1 VSPSNLI
8 ARYRAAAAADDGF
21 TLVEIMAA
29 IVVFALVAG
38 MALAMLL
45 SAIRGGLVSKQD
57 TVGRNLTQA
66 KIEELRN
73 LPFHIDQAVSTE
85 YDLLDIYYPNMTG
98 SAGLG
103 TTGYVP
109 AASARDATVGDP
121 ASGAFFRTV
130 VASVPNFTQFKQYV
144 TVQFVDTSGSPKT
157 PLTGWSAAT
166 AGSDTPVTN
175 MVNISVTTLWSV
187 GKSAKK
193 YNIFTSISAGRP
205 LVPKVNIQGHVEGL
219 NVTGLLPSG
228 LQGTLDSASLDF
240 NASFSNIVTAAATA
254 LGARAEIEGGSK
266 ATGALTSVTAPPN
279 VGPVGS
285 GVVNGS
291 SLADSGNTVGA
302 FAKTDTKNLAAG
314 SAAGQPYAGTSA
326 SPLTADVLNNG
337 GGYDLQYSN
346 EPGNDHLGL
355 NSSSNVL
362 QVIDGTSTAMTS
374 TGYGTSATTSTAHS
388 ATSNIGNS
396 TTSGLTT
403 SQIQLF
409 PTAQAPNGVVQIQVT
424 QANLSCQTGA
434 NYGAS
439 STASST
445 LTYAATLKYATW
457 NGTGVSYTTVNLGSG
472 NSTDPLPTSSQ
483 MATIQVGVDGS
494 GTPIYLSDYIA
505 SWGSLTSGAIGVA
518 PAVQKTTDNKS
529 ISANYQGLLT
539 INSQPLRT
547 GDSTS
552 GVGVT
557 VGAISCLA
565 VDFR

>member
-1 VSPSNLI
+1 MSLVSF
-8 ARYRAAAAADDGF
+8 ARRRILAAQSDEGF

-29 IVVFALVAG
+29 LVVFALVAG

-45 SAIRGGLVSKQD
+45 TAVKGGLVAKQD
-57 TVGRNLTQA
+57 TVGRNITQA

-73 LPFHIDQAVSTE
+73 LPYHIDQAVSTE
-85 YDLLDIYYPNMTG
+85 YDLLDLYYPNVSG

-103 TTGYVP
+103 ATGYVP
-109 AASARDATVGDP
+109 ASGTRDTTSGDP
-121 ASGAFFRTV
+121 SSGAFYRTV
-130 VASVPNFTQFKQYV
+130 ISAVPSFTQFSQYV
-144 TVQFVDTSGSPKT
+144 AIQFVDSNGTAKT
-157 PLTGWSAAT
+157 PPSTWSAST

-175 MVNISVTTLWSV
+175 MVNISVTTLWKV
-187 GKSAKK
+187 GKTQKK

-205 LVPKVNIQGHVEGL
+205 LVPKVNIQGHLEGL
-219 NVTGLLPSG
+219 SVTGLLPSG
-228 LQGTLDSASLDF
+228 YQATLDASQVDF

-254 LGARAEIEGGSK
+254 LGARAAIEGGSK
-266 ATGALTSVTAPPN
+266 ATGALNSVTAPPN
-279 VGPVGS
+279 VGPIGS
-285 GVVNGS
+285 GIVNGS

-314 SAAGQPYAGTSA
+314 SAAGQPYSGTSG
-326 SPLTADVLNNG
+326 SPVTADVLNNG

-346 EPGNDHLGL
+346 EPSSDHLGL
-355 NSSSNVL
+355 HSSSNVV
-362 QVIDGTSTAMTS
+362 QVIDGASTAMTS
-374 TGYGTSATTSTAHS
+374 TGYGTSSTSSTAHS
-388 ATSNIGNS
+388 ATSNIPS
-396 TTSGLTT
+396 LTT
-403 SQIQLF
+403 SWIQLF
-409 PTAQAPNGVVQIQVT
+409 PTAQAPNGIVQIQVT
-424 QANLSCQTGA
+424 QASLNCQTGA

-457 NGTGVSYTTVNLGSG
+457 NGSSVSYTTVNLGSG

-494 GTPIYLSDYIA
+494 GSPIYLGDYIS
-505 SWGSLTSGAIGVA
+505 SWGSLTSGAIGAA
-518 PAVQKTTDNKS
+518 PAVQKTSDNKS

-547 GDSTS
+547 GDATS

-557 VGAISCLA
+557 IGAISCLA
-565 VDFR
+565 VDYR

>member
-8 ARYRAAAAADDGF
+8 ARYRTAAAADDGF

-73 LPFHIDQAVSTE
+73 LPYHIDQAVSTE
-85 YDLLDIYYPNMTG
+85 YDLLDLYYPNMTG
-98 SAGLG
+98 SAALA

-109 AASARDATVGDP
+109 AASARDTTVGDP

-130 VASVPNFTQFKQYV
+130 VASVPNFSQFKQYV
-144 TVQFVDTSGSPKT
+144 TVQFVDASGNPKT

-175 MVNISVTTLWSV
+175 MVNLSVTTLWSV
-187 GKSAKK
+187 GTSAKK

-228 LQGTLDSASLDF
+228 LQGTLDATSLDF

-254 LGARAEIEGGSK
+254 LGARAEIEGGTTV
-266 ATGALTSVTAPPN
+266 TGALTSVTAPPN
-279 VGPVGS
+279 VGPVASGS
-285 GVVNGS
+285 ISGQTLNYNGN
-291 SLADSGNTVGA
+291 L
-302 FAKTDTKNLAAG
+302 FALFGKSDTQNIAAG
-314 SAAGQPYAGTSA
+314 SAAGQPYAGTSTA
-326 SPLTADVLNNG
+326 PLTSELLNTG
-337 GGYDLQYSN
+337 SGLAAQYSN
-346 EPGNDHLGL
+346 QPQSDHLGL
-355 NSSSNVL
+355 TNASTVVKVLDGSSVPAIS
-362 QVIDGTSTAMTS
+362 A
-374 TGYGTSATTSTAHS
+374 TGYGSSATSSTAHS
-388 ATSNIGNS
+388 ATSNMSSLN
-396 TTSGLTT
+396 TSK
-403 SQIQLF
+403 IELF
-409 PTAQAPNGVVQIQVT
+409 ATGQAPDGIVQIIVNRAALT
-424 QANLSCQTGA
+424 CTTGA
-434 NYGAS
+434 NFGAA

-445 LTYAATLKYATW
+445 LTYSVSVRYAVW
-457 NGTGVSYTTVNLGSG
+457 SGGSIGYSSWFNLGEG
-472 NSTDPLPTSSQ
+472 NATDPLPSALT
-483 MATIQVGVDGS
+483 MASTQVGVDAGGS
-494 GTPIYLSDYIA
+494 PIYLSDYIA

-547 GDSTS
+547 GDATS

-557 VGAISCLA
+557 IGAISCLA